1 MSKLEVK
8 KQSVLPGIIVEL
20 DENKHMD
27 LCSLCEEYVH
37 LDAEVHELKET
48 LKKKRDLLRALEL
61 EIIQNAYEANITGDF
76 FYRNLLFRRI
86 RTEKIV
92 VQHIAPSDIEQKQAK
107 AYKQQYDEQQMERAW
122 EEADEDLAFT

>member
-20 DENKHMD
+20 DEEKHMD

-37 LDAEVHELKET
+37 LEAEVHELKEI
-48 LKKKRDLLRALEL
+48 LKKKRDMLRALEL

-76 FYRNLLFRRI
+76 FYRSMLFRRV

-92 VQHIAPSDIEQKQAK
+92 VQNIAPSDIEQKQAE
-107 AYKQQYDEQQMERAW
+107 AYKHQYNEHQMNQAW
-122 EEADEDLAFT
+122 EEDYENPAFT